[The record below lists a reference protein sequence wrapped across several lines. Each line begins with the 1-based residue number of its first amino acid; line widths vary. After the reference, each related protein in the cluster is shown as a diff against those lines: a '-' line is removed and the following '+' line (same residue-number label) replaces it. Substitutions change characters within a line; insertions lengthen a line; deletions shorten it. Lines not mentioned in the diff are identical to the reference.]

1 MKDTLITARR
11 KKYEIIT
18 FMACFLVANLANIYA
33 IIAYHTPVFE
43 LITSILY
50 VFIFAV
56 ALYIFWCL
64 MRLLKYGLRILFLRK

>member
-33 IIAYHTPVFE
+33 IIAYHTPDFE

>member
-11 KKYEIIT
+11 KKHEIIT
-18 FMACFLVANLANIYA
+18 FLVCFLVANLANIYA
-33 IIAYHTPVFE
+33 IIAYHTPVVE

-56 ALYIFWCL
+56 VLYLFWCL
-64 MRLLKYGLRILFLRK
+64 IRLLKYEIRILFSRK

>member
-1 MKDTLITARR
+1 MKDTFITARR
-11 KKYEIIT
+11 KKYELIT
-18 FMACFLVANLANIYA
+18 FLVCFLMANLANIYA
-33 IIAYHTPVFE
+33 IIAYHTPALE

-64 MRLLKYGLRILFLRK
+64 IRLLKYGLRILFSKK